1 MWFQRVLNDP
11 SGFNGFW
18 MCPTPNCGGAGFNF
32 EIFPT
37 DPEHPANKEWVHV
50 DDPDDDEFDEDDLV
64 DDYSDDVRV
73 DLQATDA
80 DPDPDAEAE
89 WDADETKWKELDE
102 FFGGEEDDDD
112 DLEGEEWKYGL
123 QPGERPPEFDW
134 ADGATQSEGFDED
147 ERRYDEPDRRPR
159 EVDWSDRE
167 DRRGRKGPPPEYG
180 GEWTEDDIPF

>member
-1 MWFQRVLNDP
+1 MSTQMWFQRVLNDP

-37 DPEHPANKEWVHV
+37 DPEHPANKEWVHF
-50 DDPDDDEFDEDDLV
+50 DDPDDEDDDDDEFAEDELV
-64 DDYSDDVRV
+64 DDYSGDVLA

-80 DPDPDAEAE
+80 DAE
-89 WDADETKWKELDE
+89 WDPDETKWKELDE
-102 FFGGEEDDDD
+102 FVGGEEDDDDDDDD

-123 QPGERPPEFDW
+123 QPGERPWDSDC
-134 ADGATQSEGFDED
+134 ADETQFEGFDED

-167 DRRGRKGPPPEYG
+167 DRGK
-180 GEWTEDDIPF
+180 WTEDDIPF